1 MLQTTPKNSRHR
13 RKQSTRSLRFMR
25 ACVALTVGLTIVG
38 CHTDMWVQPK
48 VKPLSESD
56 IFPDDQSSRPTVP
69 HTVARGFL
77 KTDQEYH
84 TGWTGGELK
93 LEPASGKQEIVGGQ
107 IVDKIPA
114 AALAA
119 FKGDRMKMLERGRDR
134 FDIYCSPCHSRIGD
148 GNGMIAQRGFSQRRP
163 PGNYHTD
170 RLRKMP
176 IGHFYQVIT
185 EGYGVM
191 YSYASRVETQDR
203 WAIAAYIRV
212 LQKSQNAKPSELR
225 PEEVTQASQNVLKSA
240 NPTNPGS
247 ETRPK

>member
-1 MLQTTPKNSRHR
+1 MHTVSPV
-13 RKQSTRSLRFMR
+13 TRFR
-25 ACVALTVGLTIVG
+25 ARLSDAPAAAARLGFAAVVIVSIAG

-48 VKPLSESD
+48 VKPMAESD
-56 IFPDDQSSRPTVP
+56 VFPDDQSSRPLVP
-69 HTVARGFL
+69 HTVARGLL

-84 TGWTGGELK
+84 TGWTGGRLVIDS
-93 LEPASGKQEIVGGQ
+93 ATGQQQIVDAQ

-114 AALAA
+114 AALKA
-119 FKGDRMKMLERGRDR
+119 FDGDKKKMLERGRER
-134 FDIYCSPCHSRIGD
+134 FDIYCSPCHSRLGD
-148 GNGMIAQRGFSQRRP
+148 GAGMIAQRGFSQRRP

-176 IGHFYQVIT
+176 IGHFYQVMT

-212 LQKSQNAKPSELR
+212 LQKSQNAPTAELRQDEIADAQSNVKPS
-225 PEEVTQASQNVLKSA
+225 ASA
-240 NPTNPGS
+240 TAGS
-247 ETRPK
+247 EMRSK

>member
-1 MLQTTPKNSRHR
+1 MLTNSPRTNIGMR
-13 RKQSTRSLRFMR
+13 RIAGPRAGALFSL
-25 ACVALTVGLTIVG
+25 ALLGCLAITG

-48 VKPLSESD
+48 GKPLVESD
-56 IFPDDQSSRPTVP
+56 FFPDDQTSRPLVP

-77 KTDQEYH
+77 KTDEEYN
-84 TGWTGGELK
+84 TGWTGGHLVMD
-93 LEPASGKQEIVGGQ
+93 PTTGQEDIVDGQ
-107 IVDKIPA
+107 IVDKIPT
-114 AALAA
+114 AALKA
-119 FKGDRMKMLERGRDR
+119 FDNDPKKMLERGHDR
-134 FDIYCSPCHSRIGD
+134 FDIYCSPCHSRLGD

-191 YSYASRVETQDR
+191 YSYAARVETQDR

-212 LQKSQNAKPSELR
+212 LQKSQHADPAELR
-225 PEEVTQASQNVLKSA
+225 PDEITEASNNVKPSA
-240 NPTNPGS
+240 STTPAGS
-247 ETRPK
+247 ENTPK

>member
-1 MLQTTPKNSRHR
+1 MHNKTR
-13 RKQSTRSLRFMR
+13 RKLPR
-25 ACVALTVGLTIVG
+25 ASRASDPRRTALLGLFAFAGLALAG

-48 VKPLSESD
+48 AKTFAESD
-56 IFPDDQSSRPTVP
+56 FFPDDQSSRPLVP

-77 KTDQEYH
+77 KTDEPYY
-84 TGWTGGELK
+84 TGW
-93 LEPASGKQEIVGGQ
+93 VGGHLVTNPATGLEEYADAK

-114 AALAA
+114 AALKA
-119 FKGDRMKMLERGRDR
+119 FDNDPKKMLERGQNR
-134 FDIYCSPCHSRIGD
+134 FDIYCSPCHSRLGD

-212 LQKSQNAKPSELR
+212 LQKSQHADPAELT
-225 PEEVTQASQNVLKSA
+225 PEDKQQAAENVLPSA
-240 NPTNPGS
+240 PPAPVG
-247 ETRPK
+247 

>member
-1 MLQTTPKNSRHR
+1 MNRLSATSVFGLA
-13 RKQSTRSLRFMR
+13 SLTLL
-25 ACVALTVGLTIVG
+25 CGLSLTG

-48 VKPLSESD
+48 VKPLAESD
-56 IFPDDQSSRPTVP
+56 VFPDDQSSRPLVP
-69 HTVARGFL
+69 HTVSREFL
-77 KTDQEYH
+77 KTDQEYN
-84 TGWTGGELK
+84 TGWTGGH
-93 LEPASGKQEIVGGQ
+93 LETDVTTGRQEIVGAQ
-107 IVDKIPA
+107 LVDKIPA
-114 AALAA
+114 AA
-119 FKGDRMKMLERGRDR
+119 FKMFDNDPKKMLERGRDR
-134 FDIYCSPCHSRIGD
+134 FDIFCSPCHSRLGD
-148 GNGMIAQRGFSQRRP
+148 GNGMIAQRGFSLRRP

-212 LQKSQNAKPSELR
+212 LQASQKAPENELSPDDRSKAAMNVKPSAL
-225 PEEVTQASQNVLKSA
+225 
-240 NPTNPGS
+240 PTPVGG

>member
-1 MLQTTPKNSRHR
+1 MHINLKLKPSRAPI
-13 RKQSTRSLRFMR
+13 R
-25 ACVALTVGLTIVG
+25 AFVPRAAKVCGALLIGAAIAG

-48 VKPLSESD
+48 VKPLAESD
-56 IFPDDQSSRPTVP
+56 FFPDDQSSRPLVP

-77 KTDQEYH
+77 KTDQEYY
-84 TGWTGGELK
+84 TGWTGGRMATD
-93 LEPASGKQEIVGGQ
+93 PATGRQDVVGAQ

-119 FKGDRMKMLERGRDR
+119 FDGDPKKMLERGRDR
-134 FDIYCSPCHSRIGD
+134 FDIYCSPCHSRLGD
-148 GNGMIAQRGFSQRRP
+148 GNGMIAQRGFSLRRP

-176 IGHFYQVIT
+176 IGHFYQVMT

-212 LQKSQNAKPSELR
+212 LQKSQKADPAELR
-225 PEEVTQASQNVLKSA
+225 PDEMTEAANNVLPNASTT
-240 NPTNPGS
+240 PVGS
-247 ETRPK
+247 EMRPK

>member
-1 MLQTTPKNSRHR
+1 MGLLTLAAAT
-13 RKQSTRSLRFMR
+13 
-25 ACVALTVGLTIVG
+25 VAG

-48 VKPLSESD
+48 VKPLAESD
-56 IFPDDQSSRPTVP
+56 FFRDDQSSRPIVP

-84 TGWTGGELK
+84 TGWTGGHLVTDRITGRDELVD
-93 LEPASGKQEIVGGQ
+93 AQ
-107 IVDKIPA
+107 IVDKIPT
-114 AALAA
+114 AA
-119 FKGDRMKMLERGRDR
+119 FRAFNSDARKMLERGRDR
-134 FDIYCSPCHSRIGD
+134 FDIFCSPCHSRIGD

-191 YSYASRVETQDR
+191 YSYASRIETQDR
-203 WAIAAYIRV
+203 WAVAAYIRV
-212 LQKSQNAKPSELR
+212 LQKSQKATPAELKPDEVAEAAANVIPGAPPTPAGSELR
-225 PEEVTQASQNVLKSA
+225 P
-240 NPTNPGS
+240 
-247 ETRPK
+247 R